1 MKRMKRGRN
10 NLYDRRRG
18 RLLMENQTFLTKLR
32 NTYGIDENNL
42 NELKCDIFNN
52 SNDEFKKKYKKA
64 FIESSKSGLY
74 EYYAKEVECL
84 DKAIQNNKRSLEAVD
99 QNSTGYDREINQ
111 SYIFSNKKKYRRVRQ
126 LCTILASEFCAIKN
140 ENENEKSNHI
150 VKQLKTIS
158 YKELGPRRRLKL
170 MIRGYTYDGVQ
181 WNYTEK
187 LRDKFTKASEIC
199 YNNKH
204 CLDSAS
210 SLEDIPKDFRGFL
223 GKISAVVENP
233 FNYLLDNINEL
244 TELRNTEKVKE
255 RIKRKGNLTKKI
267 KQFDDTG
274 TNTRGRLKRMVTKSQ
289 KGMKSENEKIEEK
302 LTKTKKMKELVNK
315 KKNLTNKRKAIQNQ
329 INKAPKTK
337 RSGFKKIFTPKPG
350 NTRNWVQR
358 RLTKSLPKRLRGELK
373 EAERKAKQTARQ
385 ISSIEQKKSLHKQN
399 NKPTKNY

>member
-1 MKRMKRGRN
+1 MKTNKRIQN
-10 NLYDRRRG
+10 SLYYRRRG
-18 RLLMENQTFLTKLR
+18 RLLMENQTFLTKLSAY
-32 NTYGIDENNL
+32 NINKTNL

-84 DKAIQNNKRSLEAVD
+84 DEAIQNNKRSLEAAD

-140 ENENEKSNHI
+140 ENSKSNHI

-170 MIRGYTYDGVQ
+170 MIRGYTYDGAQ
-181 WNYTEK
+181 WDYTK
-187 LRDKFTKASEIC
+187 NLRDKFTKASEIC

-223 GKISAVVENP
+223 GKISAAVEGP

-255 RIKRKGNLTKKI
+255 RIKRIKRIDNLTKKMEVN
-267 KQFDDTG
+267 
-274 TNTRGRLKRMVTKSQ
+274 NTRGRLKRMVTKSQ
-289 KGMKSENEKIEEK
+289 KGMKSEKEKIEEK
-302 LTKTKKMKELVNK
+302 LTKKKKIKELVNK
-315 KKNLTNKRKAIQNQ
+315 KTQLNNERNAIQKQ
-329 INKAPKTK
+329 IKNAPNNK
-337 RSGFKKIFTPKPG
+337 RSGFKKIFTPKHD

-358 RLTKSLPKRLRGELK
+358 RLTKSLPKRLRGKLK
-373 EAERKAKQTARQ
+373 EAERKAKKTESQ
-385 ISSIEQKKSLHKQN
+385 IIRTENKQQFIENIKDQQK
-399 NKPTKNY
+399 

>member
-1 MKRMKRGRN
+1 MKTNKRIQN
-10 NLYDRRRG
+10 SLYYRRRG
-18 RLLMENQTFLTKLR
+18 RLLMENQTFLTKLSAY
-32 NTYGIDENNL
+32 NINKTNL

-84 DKAIQNNKRSLEAVD
+84 DKAIQNNKRSLEAAG

-140 ENENEKSNHI
+140 ENSKSNHI

-170 MIRGYTYDGVQ
+170 MIRGYTYDGAQ
-181 WNYTEK
+181 WTYTK
-187 LRDKFTKASEIC
+187 NLRDKFTKASEIC

-223 GKISAVVENP
+223 GKISAAVEGP

-267 KQFDDTG
+267 KQFGDMD
-274 TNTRGRLKRMVTKSQ
+274 TNTRGLFKRMVTKSQ

-302 LTKTKKMKELVNK
+302 LTKKKKMKELVNK
-315 KKNLTNKRKAIQNQ
+315 KTKLNTNRNAIQQQ
-329 INKAPKTK
+329 INGAP
-337 RSGFKKIFTPKPG
+337 
-350 NTRNWVQR
+350 NNNRNWLQKR
-358 RLTKSLPKRLRGELK
+358 FTSKRDGRGRGWWETRFTKSLSEELK
-373 EAERKAKQTARQ
+373 KAEREGKKTERQ
-385 ISSIEQKKSLHKQN
+385 ISSIKQKKDFI
-399 NKPTKNY
+399 NKIINQQKIIN

>member
-1 MKRMKRGRN
+1 MKRMKRMKRMNGEWTP
-10 NLYDRRRG
+10 LYDRRRD
-18 RLLMENQTFLTKLR
+18 RLLMENKTFLTKLR

-42 NELKCDIFNN
+42 NNLNCDIFNN

-84 DKAIQNNKRSLEAVD
+84 DEAIQNNKRSLEAAG

-140 ENENEKSNHI
+140 ENANSNYI
-150 VKQLKTIS
+150 VEQLKKIS

-170 MIRGYTYDGVQ
+170 MIRGYTYDGAQ
-181 WNYTEK
+181 WDYTK
-187 LRDKFTKASEIC
+187 NLRDKFTKASEIC

-223 GKISAVVENP
+223 GKISAAVEGP

-255 RIKRKGNLTKKI
+255 RIKRIKRIDNLTKKMEVN
-267 KQFDDTG
+267 
-274 TNTRGRLKRMVTKSQ
+274 NTRGRLKRMVTKSQ
-289 KGMKSENEKIEEK
+289 KGMKSEKEKIEEK
-302 LTKTKKMKELVNK
+302 LTKKKKMKELVNK
-315 KKNLTNKRKAIQNQ
+315 KTQLNNERNAIQKQ
-329 INKAPKTK
+329 IKNAPNNK
-337 RSGFKKIFTPKPG
+337 RSGFKKIFTPKHD

-358 RLTKSLPKRLRGELK
+358 RLTKSLPKRLRGKLK
-373 EAERKAKQTARQ
+373 EAERKAKKTESQ
-385 ISSIEQKKSLHKQN
+385 IIRTENKQQFIENIKDQQK
-399 NKPTKNY
+399 